1 MVQAGDEKLSQKKT
15 IVMAQ
20 TQRQK
25 KLYTVAE
32 YLEFERQAEERHEF
46 IDGEV
51 RVMAGESPQHSILN
65 FNLIAAVANQ
75 IKGKNCQGFS
85 PNMKVRSGEQ
95 IAPHSSKGLFSYP
108 DLTVVCGQPVFHD
121 QIGDVLVNPK
131 VIFEVL
137 SPSTESFDRGEKFH
151 RYRNHNESLTD
162 YVLVW
167 QTQPLIEHFQR
178 QPNGQWLMTEV
189 KGSESELHITSIDC
203 QVRLAEVYE
212 GVNFQ
217 SQTVHDAKV
226 EQMDEEP

>member
-1 MVQAGDEKLSQKKT
+1 
-15 IVMAQ
+15 MAQ

-25 KLYTVAE
+25 KRYTVAE

-46 IDGEV
+46 VDGEV
-51 RVMAGESPQHSILN
+51 RAMAGESPQHSILN
-65 FNLIAAVANQ
+65 FNLIASVANQ

-95 IAPHSSKGLFSYP
+95 IVPHSSRGLFSYP

-121 QIGDVLVNPK
+121 QIGDVLMNPK

-167 QTQPLIEHFQR
+167 QTKPLIEHFQR
-178 QPNGQWLMTEV
+178 QPNDQWLMTEV
-189 KGSESELHITSIDC
+189 KGMESELCIASIDC
-203 QVRLAEVYE
+203 RLKLAEVYDR
-212 GVNFQ
+212 VNFNPPAAP
-217 SQTVHDAKV
+217 DAEV
-226 EQMDEEP
+226 E

>member
-1 MVQAGDEKLSQKKT
+1 
-15 IVMAQ
+15 MAQ

-25 KLYTVAE
+25 KRYTVAE

-46 IDGEV
+46 VDGEV
-51 RVMAGESPQHSILN
+51 RAMAGESPQHSILN
-65 FNLIAAVANQ
+65 FNLIASVANQ

-95 IAPHSSKGLFSYP
+95 IVPHSSRGLFSYP

-121 QIGDVLVNPK
+121 QIGDVLMNPK

-167 QTQPLIEHFQR
+167 QTKPLIEHFQR
-178 QPNGQWLMTEV
+178 QPNDQWLMTEV
-189 KGSESELHITSIDC
+189 KGMESGLCIASIDC
-203 QVRLAEVYE
+203 RLKLAEVYDR
-212 GVNFQ
+212 VNFNPPAAP
-217 SQTVHDAKV
+217 DAEV
-226 EQMDEEP
+226 E